1 LIKGE
6 ITMKKSDIY
15 KMAQIAVLGSN
26 NISPGM
32 KLDIIRELMEKEDV
46 ALFTEERAEEE
57 GKDNA

>member
-1 LIKGE
+1 
-6 ITMKKSDIY
+6 MKKSDIY

-46 ALFTEERAEEE
+46 ALFTEEREAKE